1 MSLNSVSMT
10 LCVAR
15 TRTDFGNHGGRN
27 LDTNLPSTMIDSR
40 NDAKDIAERF
50 ASVVPDARVPNSLQ
64 HHSDMTPSQQCQS
77 TEGSA
82 HNEAEE

>member
-1 MSLNSVSMT
+1 
-10 LCVAR
+10 
-15 TRTDFGNHGGRN
+15 
-27 LDTNLPSTMIDSR
+27 MIDSR

-50 ASVVPDARVPNSLQ
+50 ASVVPDAHVPNSLQ
-64 HHSDMTPSQQCQS
+64 HYSDMTPSQQRQS